1 MAPDEKGRRR
11 EPAAFL
17 RRLGPE
23 GTGLSPSMRPLACAR
38 LAAPPVHR
46 PFIAKGLDN
55 PWGGDLEDVFMSLRS
70 LAGYSVA
77 ALAGAAMFALP
88 LSPASAFTL
97 SGPSLQQPVASAQI
111 EKVWCRWGRCGYG
124 YGWRGYGWRGGYY
137 GNRWGGYGNCWRGYY
152 GRLHCY

>member
-1 MAPDEKGRRR
+1 
-11 EPAAFL
+11 
-17 RRLGPE
+17 
-23 GTGLSPSMRPLACAR
+23 
-38 LAAPPVHR
+38 
-46 PFIAKGLDN
+46 
-55 PWGGDLEDVFMSLRS
+55 MSLRS
-70 LAGYSVA
+70 LTGYSIA

-124 YGWRGYGWRGGYY
+124 GYGWRGYGWRGGYY